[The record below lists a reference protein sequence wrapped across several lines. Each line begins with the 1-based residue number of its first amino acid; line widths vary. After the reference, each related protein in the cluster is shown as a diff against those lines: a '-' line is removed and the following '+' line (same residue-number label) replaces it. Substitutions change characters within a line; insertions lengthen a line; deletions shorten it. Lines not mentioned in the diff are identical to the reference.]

1 MLETDAEIFIYGI
14 MNWDLLPN
22 VMDAFL
28 EYNDGHVDVFAP
40 WNTGK
45 GADLDLGRGLL
56 VYPIFFWQWKKN
68 LFLIQEPS
76 FRNIVSEML
85 IFE

>member
-22 VMDAFL
+22 VLDAFL

-40 WNTGK
+40 
-45 GADLDLGRGLL
+45 
-56 VYPIFFWQWKKN
+56 
-68 LFLIQEPS
+68 
-76 FRNIVSEML
+76 
-85 IFE
+85 